1 MDVGGEGLAGA
12 PQRHC
17 INCGCMELFCFV
29 SEEAC
34 MQADGRICQFPPPT
48 LEHRDVGLVLLPSS
62 PSTLVGVEVDVDAVC
77 GVRPGTI
84 LAERRPIAELSDPE
98 PAQESPQEKPS
109 DPVQTAQPAE
119 AIAEDH
125 RPDGRDITP
134 ERCTAEHTTGA
145 TYIASA

>member
-1 MDVGGEGLAGA
+1 
-12 PQRHC
+12 
-17 INCGCMELFCFV
+17 
-29 SEEAC
+29 

-48 LEHRDVGLVLLPSS
+48 LEHRDVGLVLLRSS
-62 PSTLVGVEVDVDAVC
+62 PSALVGVEADFDAVG

-84 LAERRPIAELSDPE
+84 LAEWRPIAELSEPE

-109 DPVQTAQPAE
+109 EPEQTAQPAE

-134 ERCTAEHTTGA
+134 ERCPAQSPDRYFPKAKAMGR
-145 TYIASA
+145 YF